1 MTTFKLNEQLKN
13 DCFVLGKLK
22 FSKLLLLN
30 NSLVPWFILV
40 PEVDVFEFFEIEIE
54 TQKILLEEINELSKF
69 LKKVFETDKINIAT
83 IGNMVQQLHIHVIG
97 RSKNDYCWPGVVW
110 GAKGKKLYTEKEITE
125 IQDKLAGT
133 ISCFHSDIN

>member
-54 TQKILLEEINELSKF
+54 TQQTILEEINELSKF
-69 LKKVFETDKINIAT
+69 LKNEFKTDKINIAT

-110 GAKGKKLYTEKEITE
+110 GAEGKKLYSNKEFSE
-125 IQDKLAGT
+125 IKNKLAGT